1 MMRLLFM
8 IVLMQT
14 KITIM
19 LSILEM
25 IMIIT
30 NTIMI
35 IKEQNNEV
43 ITFIILIIIKTNFND
58 HIFIK

>member
-1 MMRLLFM
+1 M